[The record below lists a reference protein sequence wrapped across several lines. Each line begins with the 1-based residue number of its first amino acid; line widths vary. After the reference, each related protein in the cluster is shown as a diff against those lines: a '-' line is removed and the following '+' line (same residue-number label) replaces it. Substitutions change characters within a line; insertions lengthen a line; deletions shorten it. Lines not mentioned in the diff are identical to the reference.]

1 MSSTRKVIRHEVGEL
16 LAGGRSVSSTITTAG
31 TNTGADLID
40 TTLKSTLLDNYPF
53 TGDTIRLTSG
63 ACVDQWKRVA
73 SYVATSGT
81 FTLDDPFVF
90 TATGT
95 GVTITATTLTD
106 ARQAWEVNSFKDY
119 VITCDEKTMTV
130 TSNTATV
137 LTGAAWAA
145 SDPSAGKSYAC
156 VGSTAVGVT
165 YEIYSVLHPDRIE
178 SSIDR
183 ALRKMDYETLAL
195 PSLMADADM
204 EASGTTSYSSGT
216 GVTLAK
222 DTTAANVFRQAQSL
236 SVTADATGGDDEDA
250 YGYQTFLGVERDTY
264 LVWAV
269 ARNSAAATTCKLSA
283 HDATA
288 DAVIKSKTSGEIA
301 YQILAFQFEL
311 PADCEQFQI
320 RLQTMTN
327 SGVSYWDQVQL
338 LRIRQRRYALPSWVV
353 DRRQVMRTVYQPQG
367 AELVAGYG
375 RMPDE
380 CLGKRWHMYVEQEG
394 NTVYV
399 KPDPNFRQGLIFI
412 RCLRPYAALSSDTD
426 TTTADLDWVV
436 AKTLFECYDLL
447 DSPQTPADERA
458 LFAREKDKWA
468 LRAAGLDAK
477 FMPQPPTP
485 FGFGEE
491 ELFRLN
497 D

>member
-1 MSSTRKVIRHEVGEL
+1 MSSTRKAIRIEVAEL
-16 LAGGRSVSSTITTAG
+16 LSGGMVSSAITTAG

-40 TTLKSTLLDNYPF
+40 TAFKGTLLDNYPF
-53 TGDTIRLTSG
+53 TGQIVLLTSG
-63 ACVDQWKRVA
+63 ACIGQWKRVA
-73 SYVATSGT
+73 SFAATTGT

-90 TATGT
+90 SADGT

-106 ARQAWEVNSFKDY
+106 ARQAWEVNSFTGY
-119 VITCDEKTMTV
+119 VITCDSKTMTV

-137 LTGAAWAA
+137 LTGASWAA
-145 SDPSAGKSYAC
+145 SDPSDGNSYAC

-165 YEIYSVLHPDRIE
+165 YEIHSILHPDRVE
-178 SSIDR
+178 DCIDR

-204 EASGTTSYSSGT
+204 EASGTTPYTAGA
-216 GVTLAK
+216 GATLAK

-236 SVTADATGGDDEDA
+236 SITADATGGDDEDA
-250 YGYQTFLGVERDTY
+250 YAYQTFLGVERDTY

-283 HDATA
+283 YDATTGA
-288 DAVIKSKTSGEIA
+288 EIESKTSGEMA
-301 YQILAFQFEL
+301 FQILAFQFEL

-327 SGVSYWDQVQL
+327 SGVSYWDQIQL
-338 LRIRQRRYALPSWVV
+338 LRIKQRRYALPSWVV
-353 DRRQVMRTVYQPQG
+353 DRRQVIKTVYQPQG
-367 AELVAGYG
+367 AELVAGAG

-394 NTVYV
+394 NSIYV
-399 KPDPNFRQGLIFI
+399 KPDPNFSKGLIFV
-412 RCLRPYAALSSDTD
+412 RCLRPYAALSSDTA

-447 DSPQTPADERA
+447 DSPQMPADERA

-477 FMPQPPTP
+477 FMPQPAME
-485 FGFGEE
+485 FGFGDEQ
-491 ELFRLN
+491 LFSLN

>member
-1 MSSTRKVIRHEVGEL
+1 MSTRKAIRIEVGEL
-16 LAGGRSVSSTITTAG
+16 LSGGRSVSSTVTTAG
-31 TNTGADLID
+31 AGTGLTVID
-40 TTLKSTLLDNYPF
+40 TSLKSTLLDNYAV
-53 TGDTIRLTSG
+53 TGDTLLLTSG
-63 ACVDQWKRVA
+63 ACDGFWRRVA
-73 SYVATSGT
+73 SYAATSGT
-81 FTLDDPFVF
+81 FTVDEAF
-90 TATGT
+90 TIAASGT
-95 GVTITATTLTD
+95 GVTTTDTTLADTK
-106 ARQAWEVNSFKDY
+106 QAWAVNSVIGY
-119 VITCDEKTMTV
+119 VITCNSKTMTV
-130 TSNTATV
+130 TSNTATT
-137 LTGAAWAA
+137 LTGASW
-145 SDPSAGKSYAC
+145 SGGGNPGDGHVYA
-156 VGSTAVGVT
+156 AVGAVAADVT
-165 YEIYSVLHPDRIE
+165 YELHSVLHPDRIE

-204 EASGTTSYSSGT
+204 EASGTTSYTGGA

-222 DTTAANVFRQAQSL
+222 DTTAANIFRQGQSL

-250 YGYQTFLGVERDTY
+250 YAYQSFLGVERDTY
-264 LVWAV
+264 FVWAV

-283 HDATA
+283 YDATA
-288 DAVIKSKTSGEIA
+288 GAEIESKTSGEMA
-301 YQILAFQFEL
+301 FQILAFQFEL
-311 PADCEQFQI
+311 PTDCEQFQI

-327 SGVSYWDQVQL
+327 SGVSYWDQIQL
-338 LRIRQRRYALPSWVV
+338 LRIKQRRYALPSWVV
-353 DRRQVMRTVYQPQG
+353 DRRQVIKTVYQPQG
-367 AELVAGYG
+367 AELVAGAG

-394 NTVYV
+394 NSIYV
-399 KPDPNFRQGLIFI
+399 KPDPNFSKGLIFV

-426 TTTADLDWVV
+426 TTSADLDWVA

-468 LRAAGLDAK
+468 LRAAALDAL
-477 FMPQPPTP
+477 FMPQPAIP

-491 ELFRLN
+491 SLFRLN